1 MSTSTSMSRSTQ
13 AIAKDF
19 DTVVADAHKLLET
32 IGNEGDARLVD
43 AKKRMQA
50 SLAIA
55 TDRLAALQATVTDGA
70 LSAAKTTD
78 DYVHANAWAVV
89 GAGAA
94 FGLAVGYL
102 LGQRQDR
109 AEPGQG

>member
-1 MSTSTSMSRSTQ
+1 MNRSTQ

-19 DTVVADAHKLLET
+19 DTVVADAHQLLET

-55 TDRLAALQATVTDGA
+55 TDRLTELQATVTDGA
-70 LSAAKTTD
+70 RSAMKTTD
-78 DYVHANAWAVV
+78 DYVRENPWAVV

-94 FGLAVGYL
+94 LGLAVGYL
-102 LGQRQDR
+102 LGQR
-109 AEPGQG
+109 